1 MNRAAAHQTMRA
13 CSRLAREG
21 CQVLAAH
28 SINGQPHIQA
38 CPSRLA
44 AITANALVAEAARCG
59 ILLEWRT
66 K

>member
-13 CSRLAREG
+13 CTRLAREG
-21 CQVLAAH
+21 WQVLAAH
-28 SINGQPHIQA
+28 AINGRPTIQA

-44 AITANALVAEAARCG
+44 EITANTLLSEAARCG
-59 ILLEWRT
+59 IQIEWRM

>member
-1 MNRAAAHQTMRA
+1 MNRAATHQTMRA

-21 CQVLAAH
+21 WQVLAAH
-28 SINGQPHIQA
+28 AINGHPHIQA

-44 AITANALVAEAARCG
+44 ATTADALVAEAARCG
-59 ILLEWRT
+59 ITLEWRM